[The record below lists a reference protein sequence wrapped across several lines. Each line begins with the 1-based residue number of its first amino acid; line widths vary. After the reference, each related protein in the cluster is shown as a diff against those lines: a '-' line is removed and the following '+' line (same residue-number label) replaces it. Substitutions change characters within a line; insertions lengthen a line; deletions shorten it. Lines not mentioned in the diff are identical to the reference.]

1 MEELERV
8 LEDLERVFH
17 VHIQWKSVGRGN
29 PSCGLSERHTFH
41 GCEFCRRVK
50 AEKRRYRLCSEND
63 DILLPR
69 LAGIE
74 KGAFVHT
81 CHAGVSEL
89 VVPLFEGDRCT
100 EVFLAGVFRR
110 ENGESDAAEGDIPV
124 MKEEMLKNLQELLS
138 DLSGILRARRDSLR
152 REVRTGEIRD
162 SRIRRTVEYLEQN
175 FSRRIRVKDLAA
187 ACSLSESRFLH
198 LFRQEAGCPVVAFLT
213 KVRLN
218 AARELLELSGSTIS
232 DVMEHCGFRDQS
244 RFGRLFREFT
254 GFTPL
259 VYHRK
264 FRRRTDV

>member
-1 MEELERV
+1 MEV
-8 LEDLERVFH
+8 L
-17 VHIQWKSVGRGN
+17 WKSSNGFWRIWN
-29 PSCGLSERHTFH
+29 ECFTSTFS
-41 GCEFCRRVK
+41 GSRSGGGIIP

-138 DLSGILRARRDSLR
+138 DLSGILRAR
-152 REVRTGEIRD
+152 
-162 SRIRRTVEYLEQN
+162 N
-175 FSRRIRVKDLAA
+175 
-187 ACSLSESRFLH
+187 
-198 LFRQEAGCPVVAFLT
+198 P
-213 KVRLN
+213 
-218 AARELLELSGSTIS
+218 
-232 DVMEHCGFRDQS
+232 
-244 RFGRLFREFT
+244 
-254 GFTPL
+254 
-259 VYHRK
+259 
-264 FRRRTDV
+264 

>member
-1 MEELERV
+1 
-8 LEDLERVFH
+8 
-17 VHIQWKSVGRGN
+17 
-29 PSCGLSERHTFH
+29 
-41 GCEFCRRVK
+41 
-50 AEKRRYRLCSEND
+50 
-63 DILLPR
+63 
-69 LAGIE
+69 
-74 KGAFVHT
+74 
-81 CHAGVSEL
+81 
-89 VVPLFEGDRCT
+89 
-100 EVFLAGVFRR
+100 
-110 ENGESDAAEGDIPV
+110 
-124 MKEEMLKNLQELLS
+124 MKEEVLKSLQELLS

-187 ACSLSESRFLH
+187 AFSLSESRFLH

>member
-17 VHIQWKSVGRGN
+17 VHIQWKSVGRGS
-29 PSCGLSERHTFH
+29 PSCGLSDRHTFH

-81 CHAGVSEL
+81 CHAGVCEL

-110 ENGESDAAEGDIPV
+110 ENGESDAEGGGYSGDEGGGV
-124 MKEEMLKNLQELLS
+124 EES
-138 DLSGILRARRDSLR
+138 SGASVRLVRDSPR
-152 REVRTGEIRD
+152 P
-162 SRIRRTVEYLEQN
+162 
-175 FSRRIRVKDLAA
+175 
-187 ACSLSESRFLH
+187 
-198 LFRQEAGCPVVAFLT
+198 AGLPAQGGAD
-213 KVRLN
+213 R
-218 AARELLELSGSTIS
+218 
-232 DVMEHCGFRDQS
+232 
-244 RFGRLFREFT
+244 
-254 GFTPL
+254 
-259 VYHRK
+259 
-264 FRRRTDV
+264 